1 MWCVDDF
8 ILTRWTWKVFKKKV
22 ERLVTSKRYGKTDSD
37 KTLSFSS
44 FYQSCTWCFE
54 ACDHLLNSCYP
65 GIQSYCQKM
74 SGVSNQVLSK
84 SIEVL
89 LPFSDSDSIPRVSWP
104 CVNSRTILRAF
115 VHKEKNGWCHMR
127 HLRYTAIHGRAE
139 HPLFKSTT
147 LRVSERSS
155 LFFLILGVSIQA
167 GHLTIPFPLN
177 SLGNEPTHYCTVNL
191 FNRLLAQLSKELLVE
206 DTF

>member
-8 ILTRWTWKVFKKKV
+8 ILTRWTWKVFKKRV

-89 LPFSDSDSIPRVSWP
+89 LPFSETDSIPRVSWP
-104 CVNSRTILRAF
+104 SLNSEQFSGLLSTRRRMADVICVICAILLYMESRTSSIQI
-115 VHKEKNGWCHMR
+115 NNS
-127 HLRYTAIHGRAE
+127 Y
-139 HPLFKSTT
+139 
-147 LRVSERSS
+147 RVSERSS
-155 LFFLILGVSIQA
+155 RSSS
-167 GHLTIPFPLN
+167 
-177 SLGNEPTHYCTVNL
+177 SLG
-191 FNRLLAQLSKELLVE
+191 LLYRRG
-206 DTF
+206 T